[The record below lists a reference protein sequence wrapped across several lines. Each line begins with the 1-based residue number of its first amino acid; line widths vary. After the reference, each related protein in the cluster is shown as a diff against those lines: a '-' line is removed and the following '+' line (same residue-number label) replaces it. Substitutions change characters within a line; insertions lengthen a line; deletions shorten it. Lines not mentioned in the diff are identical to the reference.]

1 MKPAVAGDFYVVRH
15 TFPHSKVAI
24 HIQVA
29 NSKNEDKAI
38 EEAESSIPTERR
50 EFLEYAQQVGHATIQ
65 KVNASIAMSNLL
77 SLPLMPPNPSIN
89 TGASDKAAQAGYV
102 KR

>member
-38 EEAESSIPTERR
+38 EEAES
-50 EFLEYAQQVGHATIQ
+50 
-65 KVNASIAMSNLL
+65 
-77 SLPLMPPNPSIN
+77 
-89 TGASDKAAQAGYV
+89 
-102 KR
+102 